1 MSSSILFSV
10 VTVSPFATVAPLGN
24 VLRFSCAVCC
34 CCYVAGTSR
43 SRKVS
48 EGLNPLLSMMSHTSE
63 DHGGFN
69 IIEEE
74 SWKGTNSLYGPAG
87 LSLPLSDESF

>member
-1 MSSSILFSV
+1 M
-10 VTVSPFATVAPLGN
+10 
-24 VLRFSCAVCC
+24 
-34 CCYVAGTSR
+34 
-43 SRKVS
+43 S